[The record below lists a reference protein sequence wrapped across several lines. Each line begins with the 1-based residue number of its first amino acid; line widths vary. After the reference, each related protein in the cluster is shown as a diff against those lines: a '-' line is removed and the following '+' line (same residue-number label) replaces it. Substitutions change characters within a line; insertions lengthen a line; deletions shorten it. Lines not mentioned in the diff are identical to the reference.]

1 MLTFYLFVM
10 NNVLSIKIVKYILEF
25 LDKDLKLLV
34 CKVGSTNEERNKIL
48 SIELIM
54 ISGLEEHFKEILLSN
69 RFKGIICTEAC
80 KRGFLSTLK
89 WAVKNGCQL
98 NPNTSAI
105 AAYSGHLNI
114 LQWARA
120 NGCDWNYKT
129 CSFAAYRGHLNILKW
144 ARAND
149 CDWNYKTCTGAVYGG
164 HLNILKWAIK
174 NGCKWNSDVCY
185 AAAEEGHL
193 NILQWA
199 VKNGCPWNKDE
210 CRNLATCRQDTEM
223 IIWIDSTLLWI
234 LFNN

>member
-1 MLTFYLFVM
+1 M
-10 NNVLSIKIVKYILEF
+10 NNVLSNKIIKYILEF

-54 ISGLEEHFKEILLSN
+54 RSGLEEYFRDILLSN
-69 RFKGIICTEAC
+69 RFKEILCTEAC
-80 KRGFLSTLK
+80 NRGFLSTLE
-89 WAVKNGCQL
+89 WAVNNGCEL
-98 NPNTSAI
+98 NPNTCAI

-114 LQWARA
+114 LQWAKA
-120 NGCDWNYKT
+120 NGCNWNYKT

-144 ARAND
+144 ARANG

-210 CRNLATCRQDTEM
+210 CRILATCRQDTQM
-223 IIWIDSTLLWI
+223 TIWIDSTLLWI